1 MLCADATGEITLV
14 FFNARSD
21 WLLKLLPPGETR
33 IVSGMVEAYG
43 DALQMVH
50 PDYVVAADAADD
62 GLPAIEPVY
71 PMTAGLAPKLLL
83 KAIRAALE
91 RTPEL
96 DEWLDPALLARRGW
110 PAWRDA
116 VATAHAPSGAA
127 ELEPSAPA
135 RARLAYD
142 ELLANQLALARG
154 APPAPP
160 AAGPRHPRRG
170 RAG

>member
-1 MLCADATGEITLV
+1 M

-21 WLLKLLPPGETR
+21 WLLKVLPPGETR

-50 PDYVVAADAADD
+50 PDYIVEAADAADD
-62 GLPAIEPVY
+62 GLPGIEPVY

-83 KAIRAALE
+83 KAIHAAIERA
-91 RTPEL
+91 PEL
-96 DEWLDPALLARRGW
+96 DEWLDPALRARHRW
-110 PAWRDA
+110 PSWRDA
-116 VATAHAPSGAA
+116 VAAVHAPSGDADLA
-127 ELEPSAPA
+127 PSAPA

-142 ELLANQLALARG
+142 ELLANQLALAVVRRRL
-154 APPAPP
+154 AP
-160 AAGPRHPRRG
+160 AAGPRRPRRG